1 MTFPIAFFFKIF
13 GVSEISAAM
22 FPLLCSIGSII
33 LVFYFGKLLFNE
45 RTGLMSA
52 FLSSIFPLDVVM
64 STAIFPDGPLV
75 FFMGLSVYSFLRGEK
90 SEKRIHSYFW
100 FSLSGLVL
108 AIAYL
113 VKEVALILVLFF
125 PVYMICK
132 RELKKSHIFVILG
145 FLFVFS
151 YILLYYQWVIGDFLF
166 PFKTVSVQLVGEA
179 KRFGLTTDFW
189 FYPRLFFIPN
199 EWFGFFYI
207 FISIALGYS
216 LIKRLKNT
224 YPLIVWFTV
233 LFLYLEFGIIS
244 TAPITVIY
252 KIERYLT
259 LLTVPSILILAN
271 LLNQKRLSTR
281 KISLLVITFLLIS
294 SVIFVNYSTWRK
306 SDYDLEEAILYL
318 KTLPEKNIWASIVT
332 ALHIRFQYQ
341 YQRDQF
347 IKSFSNLEDLT
358 GIHDSYVVVSYGM
371 DGDVKLPKE
380 SANWKLIKVVENP
393 YSASRYN
400 TTIYYVGG
408 FYAENL
414 GPPPP
419 TGKWRVGDFV
429 VFSGFLFE
437 NSTPVEGVTVTAKFS
452 FDRASWTNIGTSV
465 TALDGIWEVRVDA
478 IPKEWAGRTVY
489 FRAEANEDQ
498 SSIVSLFVNMEK

>member
-1 MTFPIAFFFKIF
+1 MGQNVRLLAELWKRRR
-13 GVSEISAAM
+13 SKAA
-22 FPLLCSIGSII
+22 
-33 LVFYFGKLLFNE
+33 NE
-45 RTGLMSA
+45 
-52 FLSSIFPLDVVM
+52 
-64 STAIFPDGPLV
+64 
-75 FFMGLSVYSFLRGEK
+75 
-90 SEKRIHSYFW
+90 
-100 FSLSGLVL
+100 
-108 AIAYL
+108 
-113 VKEVALILVLFF
+113 LILVLHYELLRI
-125 PVYMICK
+125 VCGMIWDMYLLKTSILVTKTPWTTLRCLYRKYVGCK
-132 RELKKSHIFVILG
+132 RAS
-145 FLFVFS
+145 
-151 YILLYYQWVIGDFLF
+151 
-166 PFKTVSVQLVGEA
+166 A
-179 KRFGLTTDFW
+179 R
-189 FYPRLFFIPN
+189 
-199 EWFGFFYI
+199 
-207 FISIALGYS
+207 
-216 LIKRLKNT
+216 
-224 YPLIVWFTV
+224 
-233 LFLYLEFGIIS
+233 
-244 TAPITVIY
+244 
-252 KIERYLT
+252 ERYLT

-306 SDYDLEEAILYL
+306 NDYDLEEAILYL

-332 ALHIRFQYQ
+332 AFHIRFQYQ
-341 YQRDQF
+341 YQRDHF
-347 IKSFSNLEDLT
+347 IKSFSNPEDLT
-358 GIHDSYVVVSYGM
+358 GIHDSYVVVSYGI

-408 FYAENL
+408 FYVENL

-419 TGKWRVGDFV
+419 TGKWRVGDLV

-437 NSTPVEGVTVTAKFS
+437 DSTPVEGVTVTAKFS

-465 TALDGIWEVRVDA
+465 TALDGIWEVWVDA